1 MRRAYRLLRVPA
13 AAMTASLA
21 ACSSAPTHFY
31 TLQHSEIARADAAVA
46 APRFLID
53 VQPVTVPAQVDQQEL
68 LVRQSEQR
76 VAVLDNER
84 WAAPLAAEL
93 REALAAEL
101 AGALGTHDVHGLAH
115 PPATPVYRIQVD
127 IRRFDSWPGRHAL
140 IEADWNIRG
149 DADRTLASCTSNAS
163 ENVEPGYDALVQG
176 HQRAIARIAADVAAV
191 LRALVA
197 GSVSACPR
205 ATSG

>member
-1 MRRAYRLLRVPA
+1 MHRARQLLRVPVA
-13 AAMTASLA
+13 AFTAMLA

-31 TLQHSEIARADAAVA
+31 TLQHSEIARADAAVTVS
-46 APRFLID
+46 RFLID
-53 VQPVTVPAQVDQQEL
+53 VQPVAVPAQVDQQEL

-163 ENVEPGYDALVQG
+163 ENVEPGYDALVLG

>member
-1 MRRAYRLLRVPA
+1 MRRACRLLRVPA
-13 AAMTASLA
+13 AAMTAALA

-31 TLQHSEIARADAAVA
+31 TLQHSEIADAAVT

-53 VQPVTVPAQVDQQEL
+53 VQPVAVPAQVDQQEL

-93 REALAAEL
+93 REALAADL

-115 PPATPVYRIQVD
+115 PPAIPIYRIQFE

-149 DADRTLASCTSNAS
+149 DADRTLASCTSEAS

-176 HQRAIARIAADVAAV
+176 HQRAIAHIAADVAAV
-191 LRALVA
+191 LRAMAA
-197 GSVSACPR
+197 GNVPPCPR
-205 ATSG
+205 ETSG

>member
-1 MRRAYRLLRVPA
+1 
-13 AAMTASLA
+13 MTAALA

-31 TLQHSEIARADAAVA
+31 TLQHSEIADAAVT

-53 VQPVTVPAQVDQQEL
+53 VQPVAVPAQVDQQEL

-93 REALAAEL
+93 REALAADL

-149 DADRTLASCTSNAS
+149 DADRTLASCTSDAS

-176 HQRAIARIAADVAAV
+176 HQRAIAHIAADVAAV
-191 LRALVA
+191 LRAVA
-197 GSVSACPR
+197 AGNVPPCPR
-205 ATSG
+205 ETSG

>member
-1 MRRAYRLLRVPA
+1 MRRAHRLLRVPVA
-13 AAMTASLA
+13 TLTATLA

-31 TLQHSEIARADAAVA
+31 TLQHSEIARADAADA
-46 APRFLID
+46 APRFLVD
-53 VQPVTVPAQVDQQEL
+53 VQPVAVPAQVDQQEL

-93 REALAAEL
+93 REALAADL

-115 PPATPVYRIQVD
+115 PPAIPVYRIQVD

-140 IEADWNIRG
+140 IEADWTIRG
-149 DADRTLASCTSNAS
+149 DAERTLASCTSNAS
-163 ENVEPGYDALVQG
+163 ENVESGYDALVQG
-176 HQRAIARIAADVAAV
+176 HQRALARIAADMAAV
-191 LRALVA
+191 LRTVA
-197 GSVSACPR
+197 AGNVSACPR
-205 ATSG
+205 ETSG

>member
-1 MRRAYRLLRVPA
+1 
-13 AAMTASLA
+13 MTASLA

-31 TLQHSEIARADAAVA
+31 TLQHSENARADAAVA
-46 APRFLID
+46 APRFLIV
-53 VQPVTVPAQVDQQEL
+53 VQP
-68 LVRQSEQR
+68 